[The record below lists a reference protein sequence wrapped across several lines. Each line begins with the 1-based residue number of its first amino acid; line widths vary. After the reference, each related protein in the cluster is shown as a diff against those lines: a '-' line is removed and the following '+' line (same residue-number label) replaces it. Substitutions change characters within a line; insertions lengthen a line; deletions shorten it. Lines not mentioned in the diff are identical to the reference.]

1 MTAVIVI
8 SLTANVCLMSLV
20 AHLVNQSR
28 QLARRKKSE
37 TDRLR
42 GSVRQL
48 MLAYEDLDR
57 GFAEYRKAADQAAFA
72 QRSRHYMQEAI
83 GN

>member
-1 MTAVIVI
+1 MSVVIVV
-8 SLTANVCLMSLV
+8 SLVGNVCLVSLV
-20 AHLVNQSR
+20 AYLVNQSS
-28 QLARRKKSE
+28 QMAKRKKAE

-57 GFAEYRKAADQAAFA
+57 GFAEYRQAADHAAFA
-72 QRSRHYMQEAI
+72 QRSRHYMQEAS